1 MNQPG
6 GTWWLSVKEIAQ
18 EIDINID
25 QDKLQTTSKYSWRK
39 ALKEKLTEYQKS
51 LFENWKKSSKK
62 CKNLEA
68 SESIQKY
75 ITYLNKEQAIAILKE
90 RLKMTNV
97 KAYYK
102 NMYQDKNC
110 RICDKKEENTQHLLE
125 CVFKNDPEKLPLV
138 TTLDNTITS
147 IKTTDPL
154 KIKELAQIIN
164 KVLQDLLAST
174 PDAVPTVTS
183 GGDGTS

>member
-6 GTWWLSVKEIAQ
+6 GTWWSSVKETAQ

-25 QDKLQTTSKYSWRK
+25 QDKLRNTSKYSWRK
-39 ALKEKLTEYQKS
+39 EIKEKLTQYQKS
-51 LFENWKKSSKK
+51 LFENWKTSSKK
-62 CKNLEA
+62 CNNLHA
-68 SESIQKY
+68 SSSIQKY
-75 ITYLNKEQAIAILKE
+75 ITYLNKEQAITILKE

-102 NMYQDKNC
+102 NMYNDKNC
-110 RICDKKEENTQHLLE
+110 RKCQEKEENTQHLLE
-125 CVFKNDPEKLPLV
+125 CHYKNQPEKLPLI
-138 TTLDNTITS
+138 TTLDNTITK
-147 IKTTDPL
+147 IETADPL
-154 KIKELAQIIN
+154 KIKELAQIII
-164 KVLQDLLAST
+164 KVLQDLAST